1 MKIFFPFSG
10 FSVGGSHISIL
21 NIIQN
26 LDEKFEPI
34 IIYHNKSINF
44 DKFLKKNNLKSIYL
58 PIKSIPGDKPFFLNI
73 LFKLFINYF
82 KISNFIKK
90 NQPDIIHCNDL
101 GMNLLW
107 SFGNILHNSNFVWH
121 QRQIVRSNSWK
132 YYFINFIN
140 CKIICNSTITFD
152 SIPKF
157 IKKEKYIIKNLFTN
171 KKNINSIT
179 QSNNFYNFIS
189 RSKKESRTILSHMGR
204 IEKNKNIILLID
216 LMDFFINQNKQKF
229 SLVIIGKSNPNFL
242 KKINNLVKIRNL
254 QNYIYFQDFVI
265 EPLNYISLSDICIYP
280 SNVESFGRNAFESLC
295 LGKPVIVSD
304 GGAYSEFIKDGF
316 NGMIFKKN
324 NINDLVDKINL
335 LIKNNDLRKKITE
348 EGKRFYNN
356 YLKYQNK
363 ELEKLINIY
372 NKI

>member
-44 DKFLKKNNLKSIYL
+44 DKFLKENNLKSIYL
-58 PIKSIPGDKPFFLNI
+58 PIKSIPGDKPFFINI

-107 SFGNILHNSNFVWH
+107 SFGNILHNSHFIWH
-121 QRQIVRSNSWK
+121 QRVIVRSNSWK

-140 CKIICNSTITFD
+140 CKIICNSSITFN

-157 IKKEKYIIKNLFTN
+157 IKKDKYIIKNLFTN
-171 KKNINSIT
+171 KKNINFNY
-179 QSNNFYNFIS
+179 QSKNFYNFIN

-216 LMDFFINQNKQKF
+216 LMDFFINQKKQKF

-242 KKINNLVKIRNL
+242 KKINNLVKERNL
-254 QNYIYFQDFVI
+254 ENYIYFQDFVI

-280 SNVESFGRNAFESLC
+280 SNIESFGRNAFESLC

-304 GGAYSEFIKDGF
+304 SGGYSEFIKDGF
-316 NGMIFKKN
+316 NGMIFEKN

-335 LIKNNDLRKKITE
+335 LIKNNDLRKNITE
-348 EGKRFYNN
+348 EAKKFYNN